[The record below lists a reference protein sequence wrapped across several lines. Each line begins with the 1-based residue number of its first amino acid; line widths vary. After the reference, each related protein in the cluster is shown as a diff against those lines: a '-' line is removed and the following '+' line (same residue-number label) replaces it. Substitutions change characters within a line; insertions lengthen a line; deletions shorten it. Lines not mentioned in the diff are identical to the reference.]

1 MYKPT
6 LYILCGV
13 PGCGK
18 TTWVREKM
26 KENINPI
33 EPKWA
38 YVSRDEVRFSII
50 KEEDDYFA
58 KEKQVFN
65 EYVNRICNSL
75 KDTYVV
81 NTIADATHLNEI
93 SRNKLLNAIHRAMPN
108 LDFDVVMVYFDV
120 PVEVCKFRNAKR
132 SGRARVPDNVIEKMY
147 ASFEFPRCR
156 KDLIRI
162 EIVRD

>member
-33 EPKWA
+33 EPKWG

-75 KDTYVV
+75 KDTYTV
-81 NTIADATHLNEI
+81 NTIADATHLNKI
-93 SRNKLLNAIHRAMPN
+93 SRDKLVNAIYRKCPELN
-108 LDFDVVMVYFDV
+108 FDIVMVYFDV

-147 ASFEFPRCR
+147 ASFEFPKCR

>member
-18 TTWVREKM
+18 TTWMREKM

-33 EPKWA
+33 EPKWG

-147 ASFEFPRCR
+147 VSFEFPKCR

>member
-33 EPKWA
+33 EPKWG

-147 ASFEFPRCR
+147 ASFEFPKCR